1 MDSQKNRHSRKRASS
16 FQGGDISSSNK
27 KVKNTNMQ
35 NENAKATPIEPGFEK
50 LEMGNYAPEIF
61 LNLVKSNDIKIHHK
75 DLFIDNLRNLKAKR
89 NDRKQFL
96 LNIRE
101 HLFNQIVQT
110 FYQDNDVI
118 LASDQVLKNVL
129 DDIHVCCSTII
140 ENRLIDAI
148 HDIIVPD
155 EEDGENSSKS
165 DFDDEY
171 GDEDVNQNDNKPS
184 SINYQLIFKEMNK
197 IVKTNCDSIKNS
209 LSEQIKAVNEKTIK
223 NERAIKDMGALFDEK
238 LKNLSDRISVLEG
251 KLISPKIK
259 YINVVSNDNLS
270 FNDDRHKY
278 RDKSK

>member
-1 MDSQKNRHSRKRASS
+1 M
-16 FQGGDISSSNK
+16 
-27 KVKNTNMQ
+27 
-35 NENAKATPIEPGFEK
+35 
-50 LEMGNYAPEIF
+50 
-61 LNLVKSNDIKIHHK
+61 
-75 DLFIDNLRNLKAKR
+75 
-89 NDRKQFL
+89 
-96 LNIRE
+96 
-101 HLFNQIVQT
+101 
-110 FYQDNDVI
+110 
-118 LASDQVLKNVL
+118 KNVL
-129 DDIHVCCSTII
+129 DDIHVFCSTII

-155 EEDGENSSKS
+155 EDDGENSSKS